1 MTKHIQ
7 PTDYYQVR
15 IDIDNVPVVETFF
28 STDIHEMENPHIYG
42 MTWDKVQK
50 TLHKHYKDLSNVYLD
65 ISNDWLTKTE
75 DEYFL
80 PPETNQQMELW

>member
-1 MTKHIQ
+1 
-7 PTDYYQVR
+7 
-15 IDIDNVPVVETFF
+15 
-28 STDIHEMENPHIYG
+28 
-42 MTWDKVQK
+42 
-50 TLHKHYKDLSNVYLD
+50 LD